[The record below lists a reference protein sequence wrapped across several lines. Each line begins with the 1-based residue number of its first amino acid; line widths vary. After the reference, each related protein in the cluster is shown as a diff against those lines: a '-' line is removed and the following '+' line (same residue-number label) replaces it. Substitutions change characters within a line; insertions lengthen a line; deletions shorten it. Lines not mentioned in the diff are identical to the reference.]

1 MNFRKAAALGFV
13 VLFLG
18 GCGINLVPSKDDW
31 YAKHYYIMQDFEWK
45 LYKELSPAAKLEFQ
59 KMFWE
64 VRTPEAKAEFDNRVE
79 YCMKAYKKEN
89 ARQPFNVDKA
99 HVFLLNGAPAQ
110 VEYSQNTNWS
120 MRAIEGGGQG
130 AAGVSD
136 RSGEDVAANTAEIWT
151 YRYGQWLVKYVF
163 AFRPPNEWKLLSQS
177 TIGVAALGDNRYL
190 GQFELENKNGLYGV
204 KDVNAYKEKLEALKA
219 IK

>member
-1 MNFRKAAALGFV
+1 MNFRKVTALGFI
-13 VLFLG
+13 VLFLS

-45 LYKELSPAAKLEFQ
+45 LYKELSPAARLEFQ

-64 VRTPEAKAEFDNRVE
+64 VRTPEAKAEFDKRVE

-89 ARQPFNVDKA
+89 SRQPFNVDKA
-99 HVFLLNGAPAQ
+99 HVFLLNGAPVQ
-110 VEYSQNTNWS
+110 IEYAQNTNWT
-120 MRAIEGGGQG
+120 MQG
-130 AAGVSD
+130 AVEASD
-136 RSGEDVAANTAEIWT
+136 RSGEDVAANTAEVWT

-163 AFRPPNEWKLLSQS
+163 TFRPPNEWKLVSQS
-177 TIGVAALGDNRYL
+177 AVGDSRYL
-190 GQFELENKNGLYGV
+190 GQFELENKNDLYGI
-204 KDVNAYKEKLEALKA
+204 KDLDEYKQKLEALKA

>member
-1 MNFRKAAALGFV
+1 MNFRKVTALGFI
-13 VLFLG
+13 VLFLS

-45 LYKELSPAAKLEFQ
+45 LYKELSPTARLEFQ

-64 VRTPEAKAEFDNRVE
+64 VRTPEAKAEFDKRVE

-89 ARQPFNVDKA
+89 SRQPFNVDKA
-99 HVFLLNGAPAQ
+99 HVFLLNGAPVQ
-110 VEYSQNTNWS
+110 IEYDQNTNWT
-120 MRAIEGGGQG
+120 MQG
-130 AAGVSD
+130 AVVASD
-136 RSGEDVAANTAEIWT
+136 RSGEDVAANTAEVWT

-163 AFRPPNEWKLLSQS
+163 AFRPPNEWKLVSQS
-177 TIGVAALGDNRYL
+177 AVGDSRYL
-190 GQFELENKNGLYGV
+190 GQFELENKNDLYGI
-204 KDVNAYKEKLEALKA
+204 KDLDEYKQKLEALKA

>member
-1 MNFRKAAALGFV
+1 MNFRKVAALGFI

-45 LYKELSPAAKLEFQ
+45 LYKELSPTARLEFQ

-64 VRTPEAKAEFDNRVE
+64 VRTPEAKAEFDKRVE

-89 ARQPFNVDKA
+89 SRQPFNVDKA
-99 HVFLLNGAPAQ
+99 HVFLLNGAPVQ
-110 VEYSQNTNWS
+110 IEYAQNTNWT
-120 MRAIEGGGQG
+120 MQG
-130 AAGVSD
+130 AVEASD
-136 RSGEDVAANTAEIWT
+136 RSGEDVAANTAEVWT

-163 AFRPPNEWKLLSQS
+163 TFRPPNEWKLVSQS
-177 TIGVAALGDNRYL
+177 AVGDSRYL
-190 GQFELENKNGLYGV
+190 GQFELENKNDLYGI
-204 KDVNAYKEKLEALKA
+204 KDLDEYKQKLEALKA

>member
-1 MNFRKAAALGFV
+1 MNFRKVAALGFM

-45 LYKELSPAAKLEFQ
+45 LYKELSPAARLEFQ
-59 KMFWE
+59 KMSWE
-64 VRTPEAKAEFDNRVE
+64 VRTPEAKAEFDKRVE

-89 ARQPFNVDKA
+89 SRQPFNVDKA

-110 VEYSQNTNWS
+110 IEYAQNTNWT
-120 MRAIEGGGQG
+120 MKAIEGGQG
-130 AAGVSD
+130 AVGVSD
-136 RSGEDVAANTAEIWT
+136 RSGEDVAGNMAEVWT

-163 AFRPPNEWKLLSQS
+163 AFRSPNEWKLVSQ
-177 TIGVAALGDNRYL
+177 AAVGDSRYL
-190 GQFELENKNGLYGV
+190 GRLELENKNDLYGI
-204 KDVNAYKEKLEALKA
+204 KDLDEYKQKLEALKA

>member
-1 MNFRKAAALGFV
+1 MNFRKVTALGFI
-13 VLFLG
+13 VLFLS

-45 LYKELSPAAKLEFQ
+45 LYKELSPTARLEFQ

-64 VRTPEAKAEFDNRVE
+64 VRTPEAKAEFDKRVE

-89 ARQPFNVDKA
+89 SRQPFNVDKA
-99 HVFLLNGAPAQ
+99 HVFLLNGAPVQ
-110 VEYSQNTNWS
+110 IEYAQNTNWT
-120 MRAIEGGGQG
+120 MQG
-130 AAGVSD
+130 AVEASD
-136 RSGEDVAANTAEIWT
+136 RSGEDVAANTAEVWT

-163 AFRPPNEWKLLSQS
+163 TFRPPNEWKLVSQS
-177 TIGVAALGDNRYL
+177 AVGDSRYL
-190 GQFELENKNGLYGV
+190 GQFELENKNDLYGI
-204 KDVNAYKEKLEALKA
+204 KDLDEYKQKLEALKA